1 MTSMRA
7 SQRLMQSMRSSWL
20 WCALALVTAMA
31 PRAQAACEDG
41 IRLFPAPGAT
51 VPTNVQ
57 FVLEGVL
64 AEQDRVSKLVGSSE
78 LALLGGGDP
87 VGITVEKG
95 WSSTMNRVAVKLKPT
110 RPLQPN
116 TEYTLTIGRALPMVK
131 LLNDTWGDNTA
142 RWKTGPSADTVAPKF
157 LTKPAVSEGFYQRT
171 RDGLTRTLKLRLQ
184 VNDLGGSYLLVTM
197 QRARGVAARQQFPV
211 PLDSDFA
218 VLGHDVCSGS
228 FGFDDGRAYRL
239 TAELFDAGGNAAAK
253 PFNLEL
259 SAPRPTGPEPELEKQ
274 ETR

>member
-1 MTSMRA
+1 MVGAGA
-7 SQRLMQSMRSSWL
+7 SQRLMRSMRSGGL
-20 WCALALVTAMA
+20 WGALVLVMA
-31 PRAQAACEDG
+31 AAGAQAACEDG

-87 VGITVEKG
+87 VGVTVEKG

-116 TEYTLTIGRALPMVK
+116 TQYTLTIGRALPMVK

-142 RWKTGPSADTVAPKF
+142 RWNTGPSADTVAPKF

-171 RDGLTRTLKLRLQ
+171 RDGLTRTLKLRTQ
-184 VNDLGGSYLLVTM
+184 VNDLGASYLLLTLV
-197 QRARGVAARQQFPV
+197 RARGVAAKQQYAV
-211 PLDSDFA
+211 PIDGEG
-218 VLGHDVCSGS
+218 VVVGHDACSGS

-239 TAELFDAGGNAAAK
+239 VVELYDAAGNGAAK

-259 SAPRPTGPEPELEKQ
+259 SAPRPEPEKQ
-274 ETR
+274 ERR